1 MHRLLK
7 IPALSAFSPLSDHNP
22 PMYNPTRF
30 QETRPEV
37 LSALMQQFPLA
48 TIITSQDGDI
58 CADHI
63 PLQWVAGEQGH
74 GKLIGHVARANPIW
88 KHADGQQVLVIFQ
101 GPQAYISPNW
111 YASKAEDPRVVP
123 TWNYAVVHVQG
134 NLGLMSDLHWMRNHV
149 SQMTD
154 THEPTYQSQWK
165 LNDAPEEYV
174 QMMLN
179 AIVGIEIRI
188 SSLVGK
194 FKLSQNRSAQDYA
207 AVLDELKHSSNKNLQ
222 GMAKYMKPD

>member
-1 MHRLLK
+1 MYLPKHFEVTDPDLLAQLIGEYPLATLIGRLGGQTEVNHLPLMLNSDRTRLYGHVAKNNPLLK
-7 IPALSAFSPLSDHNP
+7 IADQASSEVTAVFHGPNAYVTPSWYPSKP
-22 PMYNPTRF
+22 
-30 QETRPEV
+30 ET
-37 LSALMQQFPLA
+37 
-48 TIITSQDGDI
+48 
-58 CADHI
+58 
-63 PLQWVAGEQGH
+63 
-74 GKLIGHVARANPIW
+74 GK
-88 KHADGQQVLVIFQ
+88 
-101 GPQAYISPNW
+101 
-111 YASKAEDPRVVP
+111 VVP

-134 NLGLMSDLHWMRNHV
+134 NLGLMGDLHWMRNHV

-207 AVLDELKHSSNKNLQ
+207 GVLEELKHSSNRNLQ